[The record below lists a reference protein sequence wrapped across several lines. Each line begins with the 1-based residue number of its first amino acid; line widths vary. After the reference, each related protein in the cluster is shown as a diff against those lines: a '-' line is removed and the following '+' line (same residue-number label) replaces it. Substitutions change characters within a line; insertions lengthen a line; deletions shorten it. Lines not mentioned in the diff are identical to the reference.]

1 MKAMGQ
7 VRLPTLRNAI
17 MSHSLSQEWF
27 ATSDKNMLTLSL
39 RPREEQLVPH
49 LAMQKP
55 ATRLASHLCITR
67 RGVVVLV
74 NCDLEECKEPLAL
87 AVAHASPLEVE
98 SGPAMSSAAT
108 AATAFETAQA
118 PSGGVQRVLRMLG
131 VGPRPPPAPS
141 SSPLPVMPFEG
152 PAAVSNME
160 LRRISD
166 YMTVEVRR
174 SLEGWC
180 ALEEGTLVVKRLDLE
195 SVRVIAGA
203 LEQSIL
209 LQVYEGGADR
219 LHAEAAWLNER
230 VREQRLDAIGRKRL
244 YRVLASNSAVTDAV
258 MGTGVQSMRL
268 PGSAAWMDTRYEDL
282 LAAMSDELE
291 LPTRAAEVVE
301 RLGHVSEL
309 VKFCLHEK
317 GETAIERL
325 EVQIVLILT
334 VELAISAVELYHGHG
349 GAFVRGLWELLAG
362 EASTLADVAGQRH

>member
-1 MKAMGQ
+1 MPSDKARVLAMKAMGQ

-230 VREQRLDAIGRKRL
+230 VRVRAPA
-244 YRVLASNSAVTDAV
+244 LALC
-258 MGTGVQSMRL
+258 VQN
-268 PGSAAWMDTRYEDL
+268 P
-282 LAAMSDELE
+282 
-291 LPTRAAEVVE
+291 
-301 RLGHVSEL
+301 
-309 VKFCLHEK
+309 
-317 GETAIERL
+317 
-325 EVQIVLILT
+325 
-334 VELAISAVELYHGHG
+334 
-349 GAFVRGLWELLAG
+349 LLAG
-362 EASTLADVAGQRH
+362 GAALPVAPRPSAPPVRLEPPPCPGLPQPPPPPFGAAAPAARA